1 MSDYMEKRWVS
12 PGSYEWDTETL
23 EVAPYREKVWIT
35 AWDNDGLGQ
44 VLTFTPE
51 QAREIAAHLIACA
64 AAAEGESH
72 D

>member
-23 EVAPYREKVWIT
+23 EVAPYREKVWLT

-51 QAREIAAHLIACA
+51 QAREIAAHLTACA
-64 AAAEGESH
+64 DRIEGG
-72 D
+72 DPA